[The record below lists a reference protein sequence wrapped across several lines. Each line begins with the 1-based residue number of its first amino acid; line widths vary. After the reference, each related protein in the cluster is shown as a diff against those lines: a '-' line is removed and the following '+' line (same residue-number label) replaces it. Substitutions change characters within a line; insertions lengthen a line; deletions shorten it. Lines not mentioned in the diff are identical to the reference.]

1 MSHPQTGWSGP
12 GTGAPDAPTQYLPV
26 QGPHP
31 DDPTSHFPPVPP
43 TGRPPAAEPS
53 ARVPEPTA
61 AQPPAAPSPGSTDW
75 SEPTQPRRRPTEPR
89 PAGHRGVW
97 ILGLLSV
104 AATVLGLTMKEDGH
118 NAWSSVHAWGAVAI
132 LGALL
137 TLAPVLARS
146 LRLSPRRAW
155 QVAACGAAALGLFWV
170 LFVLPAVGS
179 NTSLLATIGAA
190 AGIIAVWIAPGREDG
205 APSAEGPAW

>member
-1 MSHPQTGWSGP
+1 
-12 GTGAPDAPTQYLPV
+12 
-26 QGPHP
+26 
-31 DDPTSHFPPVPP
+31 
-43 TGRPPAAEPS
+43 
-53 ARVPEPTA
+53 
-61 AQPPAAPSPGSTDW
+61 
-75 SEPTQPRRRPTEPR
+75 
-89 PAGHRGVW
+89 
-97 ILGLLSV
+97 
-104 AATVLGLTMKEDGH
+104 MKEDGH